1 MKKLSDM
8 LEEALSQMID
18 DDLEKDEVRKCCRAF
33 MDGDAKAMNTLA
45 NQLNKTT
52 DGSTVDVGIVACCH
66 ALASIIAS
74 VTQAEPDKGATMMQ
88 AAFTIADDMRK
99 ETYKL
104 NREKKD
110 A

>member
-1 MKKLSDM
+1 MKIGDM
-8 LEEALSQMID
+8 LEEAMSQMID

-33 MDGDAKAMNTLA
+33 MDGDAKAMNKLA
-45 NQLNKTT
+45 NQLSSTV
-52 DGSTVDVGIVACCH
+52 DGSTIDVGIVACCH
-66 ALASIIAS
+66 TLAGIIAS
-74 VTQAEPDKGATMMQ
+74 VTQAEPDKGATMMK